1 MARTKSE
8 AFVARDGVVLIKG
21 FGTATKLPGRYGSS
35 VEIEPREFI
44 DASDGK
50 HEYSLAVTVKEAGTL
65 ERDDTSYVDLDEID
79 SLIKG
84 LDYIAKVDSSVTK
97 LERFEASYRTRGD
110 LMVTMF
116 QAKNGSRCAVS
127 SGRVGPVTA
136 FLDPETAA
144 KLRDAVAS
152 AKERLD
158 SIRKQ

>member
-1 MARTKSE
+1 
-8 AFVARDGVVLIKG
+8 
-21 FGTATKLPGRYGSS
+21 
-35 VEIEPREFI
+35 
-44 DASDGK
+44 
-50 HEYSLAVTVKEAGTL
+50 
-65 ERDDTSYVDLDEID
+65 
-79 SLIKG
+79 
-84 LDYIAKVDSSVTK
+84 VTK

-116 QAKNGSRCAVS
+116 QAKNGLRCAVS
-127 SGRVGPVTA
+127 SGRVGPITA